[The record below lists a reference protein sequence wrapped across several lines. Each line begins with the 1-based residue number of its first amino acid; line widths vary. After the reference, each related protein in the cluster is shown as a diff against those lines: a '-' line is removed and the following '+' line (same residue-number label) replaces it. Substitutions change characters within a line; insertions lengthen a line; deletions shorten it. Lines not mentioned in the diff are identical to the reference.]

1 MNEGLKMTMLMNMSD
16 ADFVCRGP
24 IQGYKI
30 YVHKAGDTVHISRNY
45 IRLAINQELSI
56 SVNPIIITT
65 PDSLRAYSPEKYNEI
80 KSISFKCKSSS
91 VLPLF

>member
-1 MNEGLKMTMLMNMSD
+1 MTLILNMSD

-30 YVHKAGDTVHISRNY
+30 FVHTAGDTVHISRSY
-45 IRLAINQELSI
+45 IRLAIDQELSI

-65 PDSLRAYSPEKYNEI
+65 PDSLRTYSPEK
-80 KSISFKCKSSS
+80 
-91 VLPLF
+91 